1 MENKN
6 YNFRPELFNFLQKK
20 EKEIPIHE
28 LPIVY
33 EDYICMTKKEQEE
46 YIQRLRLEFNRPKS
60 N

>member
-28 LPIVY
+28 LPKMGSSLNSI
-33 EDYICMTKKEQEE
+33 KGW
-46 YIQRLRLEFNRPKS
+46 
-60 N
+60 